1 MLRPLHVYVHFP
13 WCLEKCPY
21 CDFVSYKTERTQID
35 HEGYADA
42 LVRELDARAPAFEG
56 HELASI
62 FFGGGTPSL
71 WEPKALGR
79 VIGAIRAA
87 FPRERTA
94 AGGVEI
100 TSESNPTSL
109 DEARAASLVEA
120 GVNRLSVGV
129 QSLDDDRLKYLGRL
143 HDATLAVRAV
153 KAAIATGAR
162 VSADLIVGLPGQHAA
177 IAAEDAGRLVDLGLD
192 HLSAYALTIE
202 QGTRFGEL
210 ARRGKLPLAEDDAIC
225 DAFLAIERALET
237 RGLEHYEV
245 SNYARP
251 GQASRHNLGYW
262 RGAPYLGLGTAAYG
276 FLRLAEGGL
285 RYRNAIEPA
294 RYVAGTKTLARG
306 VPREGDGVTS
316 TAEPLDRETL
326 LRERLML
333 GLRLAEGLDLDE
345 AARDLDIPLADAW
358 SRPRRR
364 AMELLVQSGGLVVA
378 GARLAIPS
386 ARRLST
392 DGIAARLF

>member
-1 MLRPLHVYVHFP
+1 MTRPLHAYVHFP

-21 CDFVSYKTERTQID
+21 CDFVSYKTPREAID
-35 HEGYADA
+35 HDGYADA
-42 LVRELDARAPAFEG
+42 ILRELDARREAFEG
-56 HELASI
+56 HQLASI

-71 WEPKALGR
+71 WEPRAMGS
-79 VIGAIRAA
+79 VIRALLQA
-87 FPRERTA
+87 FPSARA
-94 AGGVEI
+94 DVEI
-100 TSESNPTSL
+100 TSEANPTSL

-120 GVNRLSVGV
+120 GINRLSVGV
-129 QSLDDDRLKYLGRL
+129 QSLADERLRLLGRL
-143 HDATLAVRAV
+143 HDVPMAMRALSG
-153 KAAIATGAR
+153 AIATGAR
-162 VSADLIVGLPGQHAA
+162 VSADLIFGLPGQPPEEAAEHAA
-177 IAAEDAGRLVDLGLD
+177 RLVDLGLD

-225 DAFLAIERALET
+225 DAFLAIEATLEA

-251 GQASRHNLGYW
+251 GQPSRHNLGYW
-262 RGAPYLGLGTAAYG
+262 HGAPYLGLGAAAVGFFRTAG
-276 FLRLAEGGL
+276 GGL
-285 RYRNAIEPA
+285 RYRNTIDAA
-294 RYVAGTKTLARG
+294 GYVTGTRSLARG
-306 VPREGDGVTS
+306 VPRAGDGVTQE
-316 TAEPLDRETL
+316 AEPLDRETL

-345 AARDLDIPLADAW
+345 AARDLDIARAEAW

-364 AMELLVQSGGLVVA
+364 SMELLMKSGGLAVE
-378 GARLAIPS
+378 GARLRIPR